1 MGRLTNQP
9 LNIGADWR
17 AKAPPA
23 LPKTHCGVR
32 RSWGHGEVV
41 TCGKPG
47 PSGLYQCTRCEAKDV
62 LAAGRGL
69 SDAAQRDLLAAFV
82 QRLAGI

>member
-23 LPKTHCGVR
+23 PQKTYCGAR
-32 RSWGHGEVV
+32 KTLGHGEADI
-41 TCGKPG
+41 CGKHGPG
-47 PSGLYQCTRCEAKDV
+47 GLYQCIRCEAKDV

-69 SDAAQRDLLAAFV
+69 SDTAQRNLLAAFV
-82 QRLAGI
+82 QRIAGI